1 MASFLLD
8 SNHANRL
15 IDPRHPT
22 RLRIRAAI
30 VRGAVFYIILPVIT
44 ETIFGFSILPRAQ
57 QNRLEWQAARSS
69 LVLLHLDEADAV
81 DAVGLQPHCFLMVHH
96 VDVGREKR
104 EPIDHAVVEGVSR
117 DAGQQIAAMPVG
129 KGKEQAK
136 HKERGEQRR

>member
-30 VRGAVFYIILPVIT
+30 VRGDVFYIILPVIT
-44 ETIFGFSILPRAQ
+44 ETIFGFSILPRGQ

-81 DAVGLQPHCFLMVHH
+81 DAAGLQVLLRRRGRQLTTVDALVATVALRYDLTVLTTDGDFAH
-96 VDVGREKR
+96 VPSLRTENWV
-104 EPIDHAVVEGVSR
+104 
-117 DAGQQIAAMPVG
+117 MP
-129 KGKEQAK
+129 
-136 HKERGEQRR
+136 